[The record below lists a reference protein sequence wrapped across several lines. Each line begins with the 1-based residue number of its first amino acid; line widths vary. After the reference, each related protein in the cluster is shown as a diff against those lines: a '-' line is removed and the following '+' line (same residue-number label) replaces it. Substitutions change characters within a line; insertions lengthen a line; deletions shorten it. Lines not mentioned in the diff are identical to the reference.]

1 MKFQWLFTVLI
12 FNLAITPAVLSAEE
26 IAVVLSRSLVPYKK
40 ACHGF
45 SDALKDNFN
54 SNQNTI
60 IRYTIEGNTAP
71 ARAIMDQVARSEA
84 DLVVTIGT
92 EATLAA
98 RDYLTD
104 LPVVYCQVLEPVTF
118 AKLPSAGVLLTI
130 PAETKLGLLK
140 QILPRAKTAG
150 VLYDARYNAQAVNR
164 LREQMSK
171 QGLRLLSASVISSS
185 EIPNVLKKFTPDQVD
200 ALLSL
205 LDPTTSSPEA
215 VRLQTQHCLKNKI
228 LYWAENEQAVKG
240 GALLA
245 LTADYEAVGAQ
256 TAALVLQVL
265 ETGATLPAETPKKML
280 LYINEGTWKSLGLAE
295 LPALPDITV
304 IRF

>member
-1 MKFQWLFTVLI
+1 MKFQWLFTVWI
-12 FNLAITPAVLSAEE
+12 FSLAITPAVLSAEE

-45 SDALKDNFN
+45 SDALNNNFI
-54 SNQNTI
+54 SNQNTLT
-60 IRYTIEGNTAP
+60 RYTIAGNTAP

-98 RDYLTD
+98 REYLPG

-118 AKLPSAGVLLTI
+118 AKQPSAGVLLAI
-130 PAETKLGLLK
+130 PTETKINLLK
-140 QILPRAKTAG
+140 KILPQAKTAG

-171 QGLRLLSASVISSS
+171 QGLRLLSASVTSSA
-185 EIPNVLKKFTPDQVD
+185 EIPNVLKKFTPDQLD

-205 LDPTTSSPEA
+205 LDPTTCSPEA
-215 VRLQTQHCLKNKI
+215 VHLQTQHCLKNKI
-228 LYWAENEQAVKG
+228 PYWAESEQAVKG

-245 LTADYEAVGAQ
+245 LTPDYEAVGAQ
-256 TAALVLQVL
+256 TAALVLQML
-265 ETGATLPAETPKKML
+265 ETGATLPAEAPKKML
-280 LYINEGTWKSLGLAE
+280 LYVNEGTWKSLGLAK
-295 LPALPDITV
+295 LPELPDITV
-304 IRF
+304 VQF